1 MKNEQPTNTPTR
13 SGGRM
18 TFTFAAL
25 VLSFWLLVF
34 AVIYA
39 SWQSSRASEAN
50 LPVPAMEQIALALR
64 TFHHQTGRFPSN
76 FRELNERVWLGARTQ
91 QISFDGRTLTAAQS
105 NYFYTLHTVNPAT
118 PARADTSP
126 KAAVWGTPT
135 GERASESA
143 SYFWYVTPQK
153 IEGWMGPALTRETVG
168 ATGAV
173 PSEQQLALLAM
184 TRQTTNGMSLTAP
197 KASGISSFLP
207 F

>member
-1 MKNEQPTNTPTR
+1 MKNEQSANASTR

-18 TFTFAAL
+18 KFTFAAL
-25 VLSFWLLVF
+25 ALSFLLLVF

-64 TFHHQTGRFPSN
+64 TFHHQTGRFPTD
-76 FRELNERVWLGARTQ
+76 FRELNERVWRGARTQ
-91 QISFDGRTLTAAQS
+91 QISPDGKTLTAAQS
-105 NYFYTLHTVNPAT
+105 NYFYTLHAINPANPT
-118 PARADTSP
+118 RTDAPP
-126 KAAVWGTPT
+126 KAAVWGAPV

-143 SYFWYVTPQK
+143 TYFWYVMPQK
-153 IEGWMGPALTRETVG
+153 IEGWMGPALTRETIG

-173 PSEQQLALLAM
+173 PSEQQLALLTM
-184 TRQTTNGMSLTAP
+184 TRQTANGASLTAP
-197 KASGISSFLP
+197 KASGISSFFP